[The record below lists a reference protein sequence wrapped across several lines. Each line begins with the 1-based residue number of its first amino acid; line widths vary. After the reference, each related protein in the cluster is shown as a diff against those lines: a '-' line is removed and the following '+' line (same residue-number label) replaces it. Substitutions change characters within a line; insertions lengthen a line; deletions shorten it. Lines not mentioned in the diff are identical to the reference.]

1 MSPSTTR
8 VTDSPWF
15 WIVLFLCGGLIILT
29 IAAPRIESR
38 QRRLDMQFRARQAAG
53 QTVLHDSHELPSEE
67 SPPASAP
74 TLVPV
79 RPLMIGLVIAMIGA
93 AFMLWLTT
101 TRSAHHDDGSGS

>member
-1 MSPSTTR
+1 MSSSTAR

-15 WIVLFLCGGLIILT
+15 WIVLFLCGGLVILT
-29 IAAPRIESR
+29 IAAPQIENR

-53 QTVLHDSHELPSEE
+53 QTVLHDSHELPGEE
-67 SPPASAP
+67 SELARGP

-79 RPLMIGLVIAMIGA
+79 RPLIIGLIVAMIGA
-93 AFMLWLTT
+93 AGMLWLTT